1 MRDRNEEL
9 ARQRKKPN
17 SNKRVLERNAASNL
31 SGTGPWRA
39 LLICG
44 VISLVHLI
52 GLALLFTPLS
62 GLFDSRPLIDQDW
75 GLHFFHLNSL
85 TAFWHEGHR
94 LWGYNPFFMAGYPS
108 NTIQDLSIKF
118 FELAALGLS
127 SIALS
132 PVEWFKICAFLATA
146 SLPWMIYFAVQNFFR
161 GDKAGKFIAALA
173 ALFGTVYWWN
183 SLPREMFFYGMIGFP
198 VACYLSVLGISLC
211 YRLAQRRE
219 AFGAPHLGWLVFSA
233 AIPPLHV
240 QSVVVLLPP
249 LIALFAAR
257 PALLTPRLLGWLAG
271 AAALALAIN
280 LPWLAPAFAHRGD
293 DTSKA
298 ITEQLPLFVSA
309 DPLIFVKDYLSTAN
323 YWSFRQAM
331 WEKGFRLALLIC
343 GVWGIRNLFRAEK
356 RELGIMLAVGV
367 AALFIISYFGSLVPF
382 IKPWQPLRF
391 KVPLD
396 LLLAVGAAHAVV
408 EWLGAPRNTR
418 TPLIPLVVGLG
429 LAMFL
434 INVSQIEATGRL
446 RLRSRFIP
454 QLDAIVEWIKHAT
467 PADARVLFE
476 ESGDES
482 GFVYD
487 RSYLSS
493 FLPALTGRQ
502 MIGGPI
508 NLYNDRHHFAE
519 FHSGR
524 MFKKT
529 ATTLSGEELKDYL
542 RLYNI
547 GAIVAFDPAMIERLR
562 SLPGLVTVEQRIG
575 PIYLMRVNQPLSWF
589 VEGEGKVRA
598 GFNRLELAE
607 LKGKEIILKFHWV
620 DGLGAEPPVKSA
632 AVKLA
637 DDPIPFIKL
646 IDPPPAVTLRIGSSA
661 SK

>member
-1 MRDRNEEL
+1 MRVRDCEL
-9 ARQRKKPN
+9 ARQRKKL
-17 SNKRVLERNAASNL
+17 KRLDRESERSAANNL
-31 SGTGPWRA
+31 SGTGQSRA

-44 VISLVHLI
+44 IIALAHVI
-52 GLALLFTPLS
+52 GLALLFTPFS
-62 GLFDSRPLIDQDW
+62 GLFDSHPLIDQDW

-85 TAFWHEGHR
+85 TAFWREAHT

-132 PVEWFKICAFLATA
+132 PVQWFKICAFLTTA
-146 SLPWMIYFAVQNFFR
+146 SLPWMIYFAARNCFT
-161 GDKAGKFIAALA
+161 GSESANFIAALA
-173 ALFGTVYWWN
+173 ALLGTVYWWN

-198 VACYLSVLGISLC
+198 VACYLSVLGIFLC
-211 YRLAQRRE
+211 YRLAQQGE
-219 AFGAPHLGWLVFSA
+219 KFGALHLGWFLFSVV
-233 AIPPLHV
+233 ILPLHV
-240 QSVVVLLPP
+240 QSVVILLPP

-271 AAALALAIN
+271 AAALAFVIN

-293 DTSKA
+293 DASRA

-309 DPLIFVKDYLSTAN
+309 DPLIFVKDYLSTAS
-323 YWSFRQAM
+323 YWSFRQGA
-331 WEKGFRLALLIC
+331 WEKGFRLAVLLC
-343 GVWGIRNLFRAEK
+343 GVWGIRTLLRGEK
-356 RELGIMLAVGV
+356 RDLGIMLAVGV
-367 AALFIISYFGSLVPF
+367 ATLFAISYFGSFVPF

-396 LLLAVGAAHAVV
+396 LLLVVGATHALT
-408 EWLGAPRNTR
+408 EWLR
-418 TPLIPLVVGLG
+418 TPKNSHTPMIPLVVGMG
-429 LAMFL
+429 LATFL
-434 INVSQIEATGRL
+434 INVAQTEAAARL
-446 RLRSRFIP
+446 QLRSRFIP
-454 QLDAIVEWIKHAT
+454 ELDAIVEWIKNTTLAE
-467 PADARVLFE
+467 ARVLFE

-529 ATTLSGEELKDYL
+529 APMLSDEQLKNYL
-542 RLYNI
+542 NLYNV
-547 GAIVAFDPAMIERLR
+547 GAIVAFDPPTIERLR
-562 SLPGLVTVEQRIG
+562 SLPGLVSIEQRIG
-575 PIYLMRVNQPLSWF
+575 PIYLMRVHQPLSWF
-589 VEGEGKVRA
+589 VEGDGKVKA
-598 GFNRLELAE
+598 GFNRLELSD
-607 LKGKEIILKFHWV
+607 LKGKEIILKYHWI
-620 DGLGAEPPVKSA
+620 DALSATPAVKIA
-632 AVKLA
+632 AVRLG

-646 IDPPPAVTLRIGSSA
+646 IDPPTAVTLRVGD
-661 SK
+661 

>member
-1 MRDRNEEL
+1 L
-9 ARQRKKPN
+9 ARERKKPKKQKN
-17 SNKRVLERNAASNL
+17 HVSQSTSAKIFSWC
-31 SGTGPWRA
+31 GQWHA

-44 VISLVHLI
+44 VISLLHFV
-52 GLALLFTPLS
+52 GLALLFTPFS

-85 TAFWHEGHR
+85 TAFWRGDHR

-146 SLPWMIYFAVQNFFR
+146 SLPWMIYFAARNFFT
-161 GDKAGKFIAALA
+161 AGESAHFIAALA
-173 ALFGTVYWWN
+173 ALLGTVYWWN

-198 VACYLSVLGISLC
+198 IACYLSVFGISLC

-219 AFGAPHLGWLVFSA
+219 KFSAPHLGWLLFSA
-233 AIPPLHV
+233 AILPLHV
-240 QSVVVLLPP
+240 QAVVVLLPP
-249 LIALFAAR
+249 LLALFAAR

-271 AAALALAIN
+271 AAALALVIN
-280 LPWLAPAFAHRGD
+280 LAWLAPAFAHRGD
-293 DTSKA
+293 DASKA

-309 DPLIFVKDYLSTAN
+309 DSLIFVKDYLSTAN
-323 YWSFRQAM
+323 YWSFRQTA

-343 GVWGIRNLFRAEK
+343 GLWGIRNLLRGEK
-356 RELGIMLAVGV
+356 RELGIMLGAGV
-367 AALFIISYFGSLVPF
+367 TALFAISYFGSLVPF

-396 LLLAVGAAHAVV
+396 LLLIVGAAHAVV
-408 EWLGAPRNTR
+408 EWLRAPKNTR
-418 TPLIPLVVGLG
+418 TPFIPLVVGLG
-429 LAMFL
+429 LATFF
-434 INVSQIEATGRL
+434 INLAQTETGGRL
-446 RLRSRFIP
+446 KLRSRFIP
-454 QLDAIVEWIKHAT
+454 ELDAIVEWIRRAT

-493 FLPALTGRQ
+493 FLPALTRRQ

-529 ATTLSGEELKDYL
+529 APTLSDEELKNYL
-542 RLYNI
+542 SLYNI
-547 GAIVAFDPAMIERLR
+547 GAIVAFDPPMIERLR

-575 PIYLMRVNQPLSWF
+575 PIYLMLVHQPPSWF
-589 VEGEGKVRA
+589 VEGEGRVQA
-598 GFNRLELAE
+598 GFNRLQLSN
-607 LKGKEIILKFHWV
+607 LKGKEIILKYHWV
-620 DGLGAEPPVKSA
+620 DGLGADPPVKIA

-646 IDPPPAVTLRIGSSA
+646 IDPPAAVTLRIASSA
-661 SK
+661 SE

>member
-257 PALLTPRLLGWLAG
+257 LACGSGGARARDQSSMARAGVRAPRRRYVESDYRAT
-271 AAALALAIN
+271 AAFRERRSVDLCQ
-280 LPWLAPAFAHRGD
+280 R
-293 DTSKA
+293 
-298 ITEQLPLFVSA
+298 
-309 DPLIFVKDYLSTAN
+309 LS
-323 YWSFRQAM
+323 
-331 WEKGFRLALLIC
+331 LD
-343 GVWGIRNLFRAEK
+343 
-356 RELGIMLAVGV
+356 RELLE
-367 AALFIISYFGSLVPF
+367 LS
-382 IKPWQPLRF
+382 
-391 KVPLD
+391 
-396 LLLAVGAAHAVV
+396 
-408 EWLGAPRNTR
+408 
-418 TPLIPLVVGLG
+418 
-429 LAMFL
+429 
-434 INVSQIEATGRL
+434 
-446 RLRSRFIP
+446 
-454 QLDAIVEWIKHAT
+454 
-467 PADARVLFE
+467 
-476 ESGDES
+476 SGDVGKGIS
-482 GFVYD
+482 PGFAD
-487 RSYLSS
+487 LR
-493 FLPALTGRQ
+493 
-502 MIGGPI
+502 
-508 NLYNDRHHFAE
+508 
-519 FHSGR
+519 R
-524 MFKKT
+524 M
-529 ATTLSGEELKDYL
+529 
-542 RLYNI
+542 
-547 GAIVAFDPAMIERLR
+547 
-562 SLPGLVTVEQRIG
+562 
-575 PIYLMRVNQPLSWF
+575 
-589 VEGEGKVRA
+589 
-598 GFNRLELAE
+598 
-607 LKGKEIILKFHWV
+607 
-620 DGLGAEPPVKSA
+620 
-632 AVKLA
+632 
-637 DDPIPFIKL
+637 
-646 IDPPPAVTLRIGSSA
+646 
-661 SK
+661 